1 MIMTQ
6 IMIIMIIPNTENTRL
21 KSSSLVNSMERR
33 VGGKL
38 NKYPTLM
45 TSFMTLKTII
55 TQLTQIRLFMI
66 WTALK

>member
-6 IMIIMIIPNTENTRL
+6 IMTIMIIPNMENTQL
-21 KSSSLVNSMERR
+21 KSSSLVNTMKRR

-45 TSFMTLKTII
+45 TSFTTLKIII
-55 TQLTQIRLFMI
+55 TQLTQSRLFMI
-66 WTALK
+66 WTVLK